1 MRAGGTFLLNAA
13 TDVRVVLG
21 PGDGFSASDP
31 PETLMLRSGDR
42 AHIAVEV
49 GWSEGVWVRRVEART
64 FGPDGRLRDRSRLY
78 VTGSNGDRVT
88 FGGAVP
94 LRDAASVTIFAI
106 IAGSGEATFG
116 SPAVA
121 ERLDVPRP

>member
-1 MRAGGTFLLNAA
+1 
-13 TDVRVVLG
+13 
-21 PGDGFSASDP
+21 
-31 PETLMLRSGDR
+31 MLRSRDR
-42 AHIAVEV
+42 SNNAHEV
-49 GWSEGVWVRRVEART
+49 AWRDGVCLRRVEART
-64 FGPDGRLRDRSRLY
+64 LGPHGLLRDRSRLY